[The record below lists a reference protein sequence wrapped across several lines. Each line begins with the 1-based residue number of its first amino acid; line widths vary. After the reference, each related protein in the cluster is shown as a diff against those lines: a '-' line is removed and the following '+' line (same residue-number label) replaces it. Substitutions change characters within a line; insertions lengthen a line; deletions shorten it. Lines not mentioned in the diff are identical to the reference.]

1 MNPGWPAHLYAGRVG
16 VRPLRIGDATRWE
29 KLHRANRDWLTP
41 WEATLP
47 PGSPGGFSS
56 PRHMVRSLRRRAR
69 LGQSMPFIV
78 MWDGQMVGQLTVSN
92 IVGGSAQWASIGYWI
107 ARSHAGRGIMP
118 VAVALVCDH
127 LFARAGM
134 HRIEIAIR
142 PENTASLRIV
152 EKLGFS
158 CIGLAPGYL
167 HIDGDWRDHWVYQIL
182 AEDCREGIV
191 TRVDAP
197 DQPAEP

>member
-1 MNPGWPAHLYAGRVG
+1 
-16 VRPLRIGDATRWE
+16 
-29 KLHRANRDWLTP
+29 
-41 WEATLP
+41 
-47 PGSPGGFSS
+47 
-56 PRHMVRSLRRRAR
+56 MVRSLRRRAR
-69 LGQSMPFIV
+69 QGQSMPFIV

-142 PENTASLRIV
+142 PENDASLRIV
-152 EKLGFS
+152 EKPGFS
-158 CIGLAPGYL
+158 CFGLPPGYFR
-167 HIDGDWRDHWVYQIL
+167 IRGGCPCYCVY
-182 AEDCREGIV
+182 
-191 TRVDAP
+191 
-197 DQPAEP
+197 